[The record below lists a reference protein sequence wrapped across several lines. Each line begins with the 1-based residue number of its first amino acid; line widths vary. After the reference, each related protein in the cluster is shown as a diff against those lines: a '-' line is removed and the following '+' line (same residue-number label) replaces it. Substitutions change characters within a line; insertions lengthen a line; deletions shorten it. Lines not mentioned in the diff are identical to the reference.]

1 MEGMRTPRGKLGK
14 VMVYAPIALELLNLM
29 RRTQKKKRGK
39 YTKARKRDRMLDF
52 VLGQAEKRVKKASG
66 TRRW

>member
-29 RRTQKKKRGK
+29 RRQKKKRGR
-39 YTKARKRDRMLDF
+39 YTRATKRDRLLDF
-52 VLGQAEKRVKKASG
+52 VLSQAEKRLKKAG
-66 TRRW
+66 GGRRW